1 MKNKR
6 YYISFLKYFLF
17 LLVSFCLIQGLKAQP
32 KKIAFS
38 AAWAYHD
45 EEVLPGITRY
55 VGNVVF
61 SQDKIIGYCDSAYHY
76 EKENYLEAFG
86 ESVRVH
92 INDSVTLYGKFVV
105 YDGNEKTASI
115 SRDVILMD
123 NTSALYTDSLIYDI
137 KNDVGYYLTGG
148 KMINKDNTL
157 TSIIGRYHTKNHK
170 VVLNK
175 DVLLVN
181 KTYTMDCDSLAFN
194 TESEIVYFISRTHLV
209 SDENTIYTNSGWY
222 DTKKDISLLIDD
234 VKLENKNQRIVGD
247 SLYYDKNLGYGLGW
261 NNIII
266 SDSIKNYIV
275 KGNFAEYF
283 EHGGL
288 STVTDSTL
296 LILIDQGDSL
306 YLHSDTLK
314 IMIDSL
320 QDPQLIIAFNKV
332 KFYRGDLQGACDS
345 LAYLVPDSILN
356 MYYNPVIWSGGYQ
369 LTADTIRFTILDS
382 ANLILKLCKAA
393 FIVSSLYDNTEFNQ
407 IKGANIFG
415 YFHNKELIK
424 VDVINNAECLYY
436 IQEEDSSL
444 IGINSSATSEMTIFF
459 KEGEIDGIA
468 FYNSPDGKINP
479 DESMEKKDRF
489 LKEFRWLEN
498 FRPNSFRAIYHT
510 PMPRFNLK
518 EPDAEQSSDKDR

>member
-1 MKNKR
+1 M
-6 YYISFLKYFLF
+6 LF
-17 LLVSFCLIQGLKAQP
+17 LLRTKLSD
-32 KKIAFS
+32 IAT
-38 AAWAYHD
+38 
-45 EEVLPGITRY
+45 VR
-55 VGNVVF
+55 
-61 SQDKIIGYCDSAYHY
+61 YHY
-76 EKENYLEAFG
+76 ENENYLEAYG
-86 ESVRVH
+86 KSVRVH

-115 SRDVILMD
+115 SRDVILKD

-137 KNDVGYYLTGG
+137 KKDIGYYLTGG

-157 TSIIGRYHTKNHK
+157 TSLIGRYYTKNHK

-181 KTYTMDCDSLAFN
+181 NTYTMDCDSLAFN

-234 VKLENKNQRIVGD
+234 VALENKNQRIVGD

-261 NNIII
+261 NNVVI

-275 KGNFAEYF
+275 KGNFAEYY

-288 STVTDSTL
+288 STVTDSAL

-306 YLHSDTLK
+306 FMHSDTLK
-314 IMIDSL
+314 ILIDSL
-320 QDPQLIIAFNKV
+320 QEPQLMLAYNKA
-332 KFYRGDLQGACDS
+332 KFYRGDMQGACDS
-345 LAYLVPDSILN
+345 LAYIVPDSVLY
-356 MYYNPVIWSGGYQ
+356 MFYNPVIWAGGYQ
-369 LTADTIRFTILDS
+369 LTADTIRFTIVDS
-382 ANLILKLCKAA
+382 ANLTLKLCKSG
-393 FIVSSLYDNTEFNQ
+393 FIISSLFDDTEFNQ
-407 IKGANIFG
+407 IKGTNIYG
-415 YFHNKELIK
+415 YFHNKELKK

-444 IGINSSATSEMTIFF
+444 IGINSSATSEMSIFF
-459 KEGEIDGIA
+459 KDGEVDGIA
-468 FYNSPDGKINP
+468 FYNSPDGKINA
-479 DESMEKKDRF
+479 DESMEKKDKF
-489 LKEFRWLEN
+489 LKDFRWLDKY
-498 FRPNSFRAIYHT
+498 RPKSNKEIYHT

-518 EPDAEQSSDKDR
+518 EPDNGQVSDTGH